1 MKFFSRKLFT
11 CQKKKKRNDHSK
23 PGLYLKYS
31 ALSMCGHL
39 FLLIS
44 PNSLTIIT
52 INLFLSGLI
61 PQKPFITLFFGNCPP
76 VLPKTPLR
84 AASIS
89 SVCSSYSRNSW
100 KKQVHHTPCT
110 VHLWNF
116 HDIAVGEKFGSCVLC
131 IEKQWCQIF
140 PLQPFSKNSK
150 SKWVFFFSFS
160 CAVVVF

>member
-1 MKFFSRKLFT
+1 MP
-11 CQKKKKRNDHSK
+11 KKKKRNDHSK

-31 ALSMCGHL
+31 ALSVCGHL

-100 KKQVHHTPCT
+100 KKQVHHTRCT

-131 IEKQWCQIF
+131 IEKQLMMPNISFATVQQEF
-140 PLQPFSKNSK
+140 KVK
-150 SKWVFFFSFS
+150 VGFFFFLFLCSS
-160 CAVVVF
+160 GILAVHNI

>member
-1 MKFFSRKLFT
+1 MPKR
-11 CQKKKKRNDHSK
+11 KKRNDHSK

-61 PQKPFITLFFGNCPP
+61 LQKPFITLFFWNCPP

-100 KKQVHHTPCT
+100 KKQLHHTRCT

-116 HDIAVGEKFGSCVLC
+116 SWHCRRWKIRFMRIVYRETMMPNISFATVQQEFKVKVG
-131 IEKQWCQIF
+131 
-140 PLQPFSKNSK
+140 
-150 SKWVFFFSFS
+150 FFFFPFP
-160 CAVVVF
+160 VQ